1 MLKFHAKKLDAKGF
15 DLRAQEAG
23 KEVGK
28 IEGSVG
34 KRFVR
39 VSFIFVKEDLR
50 GGGAATELY
59 ERAAKVACEVYGK
72 PIASDKT
79 RLKGGE
85 GFWRKQTRL
94 GRAKC
99 ANQRG
104 ASCKQFVLPCSK
116 RGSLAGTTRR
126 SSTSPR
132 RRRAYQRKA

>member
-1 MLKFHAKKLDAKGF
+1 MLKFHARKLDNTGF

-28 IEGSVG
+28 IEGAVG

-39 VSFIFVKEDLR
+39 VSFIFVDSELR

-59 ERAAKVACEVYGK
+59 EKAAKVACTVFGK
-72 PIASDKT
+72 PLASDKT

-85 GFWRKQTRL
+85 GFWRKQAAL

-104 ASCKQFVLPCSK
+104 KACKQFVLPCSVK
-116 RGSLAGTTRR
+116 GTLAGTTRR
-126 SSTSPR
+126 KKTSPR
-132 RRRAYQRKA
+132 RRREYR